1 MSTQLTSANLLDTAQ
16 GYREAAEE
24 LMNTRGRG
32 RLQFELQQL
41 IDSQAPLADINAK
54 QQEISDINTNITRCV
69 QKAQDLDAI
78 AILDIIAATNV
89 QEAMQQISQAK
100 DKVLRA
106 VKGINNI
113 RRTLQYVNLFIRVAG
128 AIVSAATTISPP
140 AQIKA
145 IIEAI
150 NILYEADFSEDA

>member
-78 AILDIIAATNV
+78 AILDIIVATNV
-89 QEAMQQISQAK
+89 QEAMKQISQAK

-113 RRTLQYVNLFIRVAG
+113 RLFGNCYA
-128 AIVSAATTISPP
+128 
-140 AQIKA
+140 
-145 IIEAI
+145 
-150 NILYEADFSEDA
+150 NN

>member
-24 LMNTRGRG
+24 LMNTRG

-78 AILDIIAATNV
+78 AILDIIVATNV
-89 QEAMQQISQAK
+89 QEAMKQISQAK

-113 RRTLQYVNLFIRVAG
+113 RLFGNCYA
-128 AIVSAATTISPP
+128 
-140 AQIKA
+140 
-145 IIEAI
+145 
-150 NILYEADFSEDA
+150 NN